1 MKKIIAVTYL
11 FVLFTM
17 VGFAQDRTPRA
28 NARQGAQRARIQ
40 DGRQDG
46 ELTNRE
52 AAALNSQQR
61 HIRRS
66 ERRAK
71 ADGEVTVQE
80 RTRLERKQDR
90 ASRNIRRAKNNDIEK
105 KEN

>member
-1 MKKIIAVTYL
+1 MKKVIAVIYL
-11 FVLFTM
+11 SGLFTM
-17 VGFAQDRTPRA
+17 AGFAQDRTPRA
-28 NARQGAQRARIQ
+28 DVREGAQRARIHE
-40 DGRQDG
+40 GRKEG
-46 ELTNRE
+46 EITNKE

-71 ADGEVTVQE
+71 ADGDVSVRE
-80 RTRLERKQDR
+80 RARLERKQDR
-90 ASRNIRRAKNNDIEK
+90 ASRNIRRAKHNDIEK